1 MSKQTRDRF
10 LPYVFDFLVVVLGVT
25 VSFGLDSWRTDR
37 QQAQLHAQ
45 DIRSLLE
52 DLERDQERIQEVEEH
67 IKLGQESFDKILR
80 ITNKHRRG
88 EMEYADFA
96 AQLMELGT
104 PYVYLTFYMNNS
116 TYKSLLSNGRL
127 QLFPESISK
136 KLRDYYEYVSK
147 RVEDNNDIVDQ
158 VTLRYYNEDH
168 PWVNYKQGVETMLE
182 IGVAEKVAENAAEDM
197 EDYFHTP
204 GVREHYSQLSF
215 LHGTLSVH
223 NQAIGIHSM
232 QVEIYTRLRDELE
245 DIIKRYDD
253 GAMH

>member
-127 QLFPESISK
+127 QNVKVGDRL
-136 KLRDYYEYVSK
+136 DGG
-147 RVEDNNDIVDQ
+147 RV
-158 VTLRYYNEDH
+158 
-168 PWVNYKQGVETMLE
+168 
-182 IGVAEKVAENAAEDM
+182 A
-197 EDYFHTP
+197 
-204 GVREHYSQLSF
+204 
-215 LHGTLSVH
+215 
-223 NQAIGIHSM
+223 AIG
-232 QVEIYTRLRDELE
+232 EDELRLTKSGRN
-245 DIIKRYDD
+245 IVLRVPR
-253 GAMH
+253 G